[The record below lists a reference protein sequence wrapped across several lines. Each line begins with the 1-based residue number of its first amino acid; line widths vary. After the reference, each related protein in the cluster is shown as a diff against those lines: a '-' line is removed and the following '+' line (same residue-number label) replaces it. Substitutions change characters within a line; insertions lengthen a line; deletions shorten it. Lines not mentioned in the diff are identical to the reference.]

1 MAATALTG
9 GTVAKKR
16 RAKDYQDA
24 QLADP
29 SMPQASEHSGLSVAQ
44 TKDNIR
50 QANQQEGNPGVLVLA
65 VLVVTVFIGF
75 YYHIV
80 ALQGMQEL
88 TGGMAML
95 DHRLSGFTVADVE
108 HLATRMD
115 DDALG
120 QYNWVHITAGRIFPV
135 MMGLSVI
142 AVGLWTLRTKLAKW
156 GAVAA
161 AVVYAALEIWASIT
175 REAALHDIT
184 EANTSLGSTL
194 TVLQWLIFA
203 FLVIWI
209 VAMLVLKFIGR
220 NNPGLAT
227 SMDPEREIP

>member
-1 MAATALTG
+1 MAR
-9 GTVAKKR
+9 KR
-16 RAKDYQDA
+16 RAKDYEDNQTIRYTPN
-24 QLADP
+24 QKADRP
-29 SMPQASEHSGLSVAQ
+29 RLTAAKAKDDLQQAG
-44 TKDNIR
+44 R
-50 QANQQEGNPGVLVLA
+50 QEGSPGILVLA
-65 VLVVTVFIGF
+65 VLAVTLFIGF
-75 YYHIV
+75 YYHIL
-80 ALQGMQEL
+80 ALQGMQQL
-88 TGGMAML
+88 TGGMPML
-95 DHRLSGFTVADVE
+95 DHHVSGFTLTDVE
-108 HLATRMD
+108 HLAERMD

-194 TVLQWLIFA
+194 TVLQWLVFA
-203 FLVIWI
+203 FLIIWI

-220 NNPGLAT
+220 NSPGLAT

>member
-1 MAATALTG
+1 MAR
-9 GTVAKKR
+9 KR
-16 RAKDYQDA
+16 RAKDYEDNQTIRYTPN
-24 QLADP
+24 QKADRP
-29 SMPQASEHSGLSVAQ
+29 RLTAAKAKDDLQQAG
-44 TKDNIR
+44 R
-50 QANQQEGNPGVLVLA
+50 QEGSPGILVLA
-65 VLVVTVFIGF
+65 VLAVTLFIGF
-75 YYHIV
+75 YYHIL
-80 ALQGMQEL
+80 ALQGMQQL
-88 TGGMAML
+88 SGGMPML
-95 DHRLSGFTVADVE
+95 DHHVSGFTLTDVE
-108 HLATRMD
+108 HLAERMD

-184 EANTSLGSTL
+184 EAHTSLGSTL

>member
-1 MAATALTG
+1 MAR
-9 GTVAKKR
+9 KR
-16 RAKDYQDA
+16 RAKDYEDNQTIRYTPN
-24 QLADP
+24 QKADRP
-29 SMPQASEHSGLSVAQ
+29 RLTAAKAKDDLQQAG
-44 TKDNIR
+44 R
-50 QANQQEGNPGVLVLA
+50 QEGSPGILVLA
-65 VLVVTVFIGF
+65 VLAVTLFIGF
-75 YYHIV
+75 YYHIL
-80 ALQGMQEL
+80 ALQGMQQL
-88 TGGMAML
+88 TGGMPML
-95 DHRLSGFTVADVE
+95 DHHVSGFTLTDVE
-108 HLATRMD
+108 HLAERMD

-120 QYNWVHITAGRIFPV
+120 QYNWVHITAGRIFAV

-142 AVGLWTLRTKLAKW
+142 AVGLWTLRTQLAKW

>member
-1 MAATALTG
+1 MAR
-9 GTVAKKR
+9 KR
-16 RAKDYQDA
+16 RAKDYEDNQTIRYTPN
-24 QLADP
+24 QKADRP
-29 SMPQASEHSGLSVAQ
+29 RLTAAKAKDDLQQAG
-44 TKDNIR
+44 R
-50 QANQQEGNPGVLVLA
+50 QEGSPGILVLA
-65 VLVVTVFIGF
+65 VLAVTLFIGF
-75 YYHIV
+75 YYHIL
-80 ALQGMQEL
+80 ALQGMQQL
-88 TGGMAML
+88 TGGMPML
-95 DHRLSGFTVADVE
+95 DHHVSGFTLTDVE
-108 HLATRMD
+108 HLAERMD

-142 AVGLWTLRTKLAKW
+142 AVGLWTLRTQLAKW

>member
-1 MAATALTG
+1 TSLPG
-9 GTVAKKR
+9 GTEAKER
-16 RAKDYQDA
+16 RAKDYPDS

-29 SMPQASEHSGLSVAQ
+29 SMPQASEQSGLFLAQ

-50 QANQQEGNPGVLVLA
+50 QAMQLEGNPGVLVLA
-65 VLVVTVFIGF
+65 VVAVTVVIGF

-108 HLATRMD
+108 HLAKRMD

-142 AVGLWTLRTKLAKW
+142 TVGLWTLGSVLAK
-156 GAVAA
+156 
-161 AVVYAALEIWASIT
+161 
-175 REAALHDIT
+175 
-184 EANTSLGSTL
+184 
-194 TVLQWLIFA
+194 
-203 FLVIWI
+203 
-209 VAMLVLKFIGR
+209 
-220 NNPGLAT
+220 
-227 SMDPEREIP
+227 

>member
-1 MAATALTG
+1 MAR
-9 GTVAKKR
+9 KR
-16 RAKDYQDA
+16 RAKDYEDNQTIRYTPN
-24 QLADP
+24 QKADRP
-29 SMPQASEHSGLSVAQ
+29 RLTAARAKEDFQQAG
-44 TKDNIR
+44 R
-50 QANQQEGNPGVLVLA
+50 QEGSPGILVLA
-65 VLVVTVFIGF
+65 VLAVTLFIGF
-75 YYHIV
+75 YYHIL
-80 ALQGMQEL
+80 ALQGLQQL
-88 TGGMAML
+88 TGGMSML
-95 DHRLSGFTVADVE
+95 DHRVSGFTLTDVE
-108 HLATRMD
+108 HLAERMD

-142 AVGLWTLRTKLAKW
+142 AVGLWTLRTQLAKW

-194 TVLQWLIFA
+194 TVLQWLVFA
-203 FLVIWI
+203 FLIIWI

-220 NNPGLAT
+220 NSPGLAT